1 MTISPNEIFEN
12 NEKEESVNDT
22 DSYNTISEINKL
34 LNIQ

>member
-22 DSYNTISEINKL
+22 DSYNTISDFNKL
-34 LNIQ
+34 INIQ

>member
-1 MTISPNEIFEN
+1 MTISPNELFEN
-12 NEKEESVNDT
+12 NEKEESVNET